1 MKIGYAMSG
10 GGVRGVAHL
19 GIIKL
24 LEEEGIQPDMIS
36 GTSAGAIIGAFYGQG
51 YPPDEILEI
60 IVKTKLMNVLGL
72 AINWQA

>member
-1 MKIGYAMSG
+1 MMIGYAMSG

-51 YPPDEILEI
+51 YAPDEILEI
-60 IVKTKLMNVLGL
+60 IIKTKPAAAL
-72 AINWQA
+72 II